1 MLSKLHEAFPD
12 FSWCSADRALFK
24 AKMLFVWFVYLLFI
38 SLASGGHESPK
49 RDYSVRRPHLGQL
62 ETWGGGRADPSRC
75 HMPSTGLQR
84 SRSACIRSCVP
95 VLLLTQSDPGVVPQF
110 HLLIRAL
117 GGRNCSIIQSWRLV
131 QNGHQGPV
139 LLGGQHESPGRVIPR
154 GPWGCL

>member
-62 ETWGGGRADPSRC
+62 ETWGGGRADLAHQWGSAVMPGKRKSR
-75 HMPSTGLQR
+75 LK
-84 SRSACIRSCVP
+84 
-95 VLLLTQSDPGVVPQF
+95 
-110 HLLIRAL
+110 
-117 GGRNCSIIQSWRLV
+117 
-131 QNGHQGPV
+131 QNMGKEEG
-139 LLGGQHESPGRVIPR
+139 
-154 GPWGCL
+154 